1 MRGHSGAQSQHRP
14 RGEVNLDGDVMEI
27 QEVAREGVLVLTD
40 VAMKE
45 VKFTMEDGYKIIQ
58 INDRGGA

>member
-1 MRGHSGAQSQHRP
+1 MEKRC
-14 RGEVNLDGDVMEI
+14 RGET

-40 VAMKE
+40 AAEEE

-58 INDRGGA
+58 N